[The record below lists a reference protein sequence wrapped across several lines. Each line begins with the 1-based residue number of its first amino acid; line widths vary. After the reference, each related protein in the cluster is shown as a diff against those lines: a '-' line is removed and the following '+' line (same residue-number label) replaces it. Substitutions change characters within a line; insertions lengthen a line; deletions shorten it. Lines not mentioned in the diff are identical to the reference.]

1 MALVEANISVSV
13 DGYVTGPGVEQTA
26 GLGAGGEALHAWVHD
41 EQGRRLLDDEFATW
55 GAVITSRR
63 VYEDTGGWG
72 EDGYL
77 LPPRP
82 SRGNA
87 VGGGSDRH
95 PPRPPRGD
103 TGGSNRLPPRP
114 SRDDA
119 VGSDRMPIF
128 VVTHRPHEPVV
139 KSATT
144 FTFVTDGIVAAV
156 ARAAEAA
163 GDKVVSI
170 MGGASIIRQAVDAGL
185 VDRLRLNLAPVLLGS
200 GTRLF
205 GGGVP
210 ARLLLTA
217 HQDTPHAT
225 HLTYQVVR

>member
-1 MALVEANISVSV
+1 MALVEANISVSL
-13 DGYVTGPGVEQTA
+13 DGYVTGPGVEQA
-26 GLGAGGEALHAWVHD
+26 PGLGEGGEALHAWIDD
-41 EQGRRLLDDEFATW
+41 EPGRRLLDDDFAAC

-72 EDGYL
+72 QDGNL
-77 LPPRP
+77 LPP
-82 SRGNA
+82 
-87 VGGGSDRH
+87 H
-95 PPRPPRGD
+95 PARGD
-103 TGGSNRLPPRP
+103 AIEAGSYKLP
-114 SRDDA
+114 
-119 VGSDRMPIF
+119 VF

-144 FTFVTDGIVAAV
+144 FTFVTDGIAAAV
-156 ARAAEAA
+156 TRAADAA
-163 GDKVVSI
+163 GDKLVTI

-185 VDRLRLNLAPVLLGS
+185 VDRLRLNVAPVLLGS

-205 GGGVP
+205 HDGGAP
-210 ARLLLTA
+210 ARLQLIA

>member
-1 MALVEANISVSV
+1 MALVEANISVSL
-13 DGYVTGPGVEQTA
+13 DGYVTGPGVERA
-26 GLGAGGEALHAWVHD
+26 PGLGEGGEALHAWTDD
-41 EQGRRLLDDEFATW
+41 EQGRRLLNDDFAAC

-72 EDGYL
+72 EDGHL
-77 LPPRP
+77 LPPDP
-82 SRGNA
+82 SHGPVIE
-87 VGGGSDRH
+87 VGFH
-95 PPRPPRGD
+95 K
-103 TGGSNRLPPRP
+103 
-114 SRDDA
+114 
-119 VGSDRMPIF
+119 MPVF

-144 FTFVTDGIVAAV
+144 FTFVTDGMAAAV
-156 ARAAEAA
+156 TRATDAA
-163 GDKVVSI
+163 GDKLVHI

-205 GGGVP
+205 HSGGVP
-210 ARLLLTA
+210 ARLQLIA

>member
-1 MALVEANISVSV
+1 MALVEANISVSL
-13 DGYVTGPGVEQTA
+13 DGFVTEPGVEQA
-26 GLGAGGEALHAWVHD
+26 PGLGEGGEALHAWTDD
-41 EQGRRLLDDEFATW
+41 EPGRRLLDDDFAAC

-72 EDGYL
+72 QDGHL
-77 LPPRP
+77 LPP
-82 SRGNA
+82 
-87 VGGGSDRH
+87 H
-95 PPRPPRGD
+95 PARGD
-103 TGGSNRLPPRP
+103 AIDAGPYKLP
-114 SRDDA
+114 
-119 VGSDRMPIF
+119 VF

-144 FTFVTDGIVAAV
+144 FTFVTDGIAAAV
-156 ARAAEAA
+156 TRAADAA
-163 GDKVVSI
+163 GDKLVTI

-185 VDRLRLNLAPVLLGS
+185 VDRLRLNVAPVLLGS

-205 GGGVP
+205 HDGGAP
-210 ARLLLTA
+210 ARLQLIA

>member
-1 MALVEANISVSV
+1 MTLVEANISVSL

-26 GLGAGGEALHAWVHD
+26 GLGEGGEALHAWVDD
-41 EQGRRLLDDEFATW
+41 EQGRRLLDDDFAAW

-72 EDGYL
+72 EDGHL
-77 LPPRP
+77 LPPHP
-82 SRGNA
+82 SRG
-87 VGGGSDRH
+87 
-95 PPRPPRGD
+95 
-103 TGGSNRLPPRP
+103 
-114 SRDDA
+114 DA
-119 VGSDRMPIF
+119 VEVGFCQMPVF

-144 FTFVTDGIVAAV
+144 FTFVTDGIAAAV
-156 ARAAEAA
+156 IRAAEAA
-163 GDKVVSI
+163 GDKLVSI

-205 GGGVP
+205 RSGGVP
-210 ARLLLTA
+210 ARLQLIA
-217 HQDTPHAT
+217 HQDTPHAA